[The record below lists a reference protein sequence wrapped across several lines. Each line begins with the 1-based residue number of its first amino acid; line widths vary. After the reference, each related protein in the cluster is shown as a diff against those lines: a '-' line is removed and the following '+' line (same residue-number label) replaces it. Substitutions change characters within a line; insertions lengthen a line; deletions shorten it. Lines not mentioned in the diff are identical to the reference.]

1 MTLWTIL
8 ENSLWILQKGVSKC
22 LNSIFWW
29 LVFESWVS
37 NFKTCALSGFLQM
50 ISDDFQK
57 HEAIFSKIF
66 QHSFKKFMD
75 YSHWSLLK
83 LVVFCCDISWFNS
96 LYWIYSVVVYST
108 IIDLYFA
115 RCFFQLKWL
124 FNAILHV
131 CTCVDYTVCWQFH
144 FFFFSL
150 FLEFPTHN
158 SNSKDAK
165 NWDYSHKNAES
176 NDNTAHTAKQ
186 CPVLA
191 PTVAHCSRQ
200 VLRLHKYHMTHQNC
214 KLLFI

>member
-1 MTLWTIL
+1 MVHMNGNLTNRYIFKNTGTKRSLHNMTLWTIL

-96 LYWIYSVVVYST
+96 LYWIYSVCHSGTFDTNSFHFVVKIPPGSTQLSVCLFVCFKGLIEPLPDKSNLYST
-108 IIDLYFA
+108 QLSNCWIISQPYL
-115 RCFFQLKWL
+115 
-124 FNAILHV
+124 
-131 CTCVDYTVCWQFH
+131 
-144 FFFFSL
+144 
-150 FLEFPTHN
+150 
-158 SNSKDAK
+158 
-165 NWDYSHKNAES
+165 
-176 NDNTAHTAKQ
+176 
-186 CPVLA
+186 
-191 PTVAHCSRQ
+191 
-200 VLRLHKYHMTHQNC
+200 
-214 KLLFI
+214 